1 MRELPEFQV
10 LANYLNSCFKG
21 KILVDLKVKNTKK
34 LKDIQVQL
42 DQHLKG
48 NILKSI
54 YRYGKELHF
63 QFVNNVVLGM
73 NLMLHGNIQIF
84 EKTNENEFTVIELFF
99 NKGKGL
105 ALTDWQG
112 NATIKLDP
120 KENEGIDA
128 LSKELYDHLLS
139 AMQNK
144 AKIKAMI
151 TNEKVIRGIG
161 NVYADEI
168 LWEAKISPFSVA
180 SAIPEFKIKALAN
193 AVSKVLLNAEKQLT
207 SKKMLLLPSEPHNF
221 LKIYGKEGENS
232 PNGSIIKVNKV
243 ARHSTYYTD
252 EQELYI

>member
-10 LANYLNSCFKG
+10 LANHLNSYFKG
-21 KILVDLKVKNTKK
+21 KILLDLKVNNTKK
-34 LKDIQVQL
+34 LKDIQVEL
-42 DQHLKG
+42 DKCLKG
-48 NILKSI
+48 NILKSV

-73 NLMLHGNIQIF
+73 NLMLHGNIQSF
-84 EKTNENEFTVIELFF
+84 GKVNENKFTIVELVF

-112 NATIKLDP
+112 NATIKLNP
-120 KENEGIDA
+120 EENCGIDA
-128 LSKELYDHLLS
+128 LSEELYDYLLS
-139 AMQNK
+139 TLQNK

-193 AVSKVLLNAEKQLT
+193 AVRKVLLDAEKQLT
-207 SKKMLLLPSEPHNF
+207 SKKMVLLPSEPHDF
-221 LKIYGKEGENS
+221 LKIYGKEGESS
-232 PNGSIIKVNKV
+232 PNGSIIKVNKI
-243 ARHSTYYTD
+243 ARHCTYYTD
-252 EQELYI
+252 EQELYK